1 MSMGVGPV
9 AALGIFDGVHL
20 GHQKILEQ
28 TVLRARQLK
37 TEALVLTFHP
47 HPQVVLGG
55 EGPKLITTLED
66 RQALIRGCGIHRVLV
81 ESFTPSFAQLTPE
94 EFFTEVIVGKL
105 QVREIVVGYDYTFGQ
120 GGAGN
125 VETLRTLGQAQGI
138 QVHRVSPVE
147 IAGRKVS
154 STLIRELVTQG
165 QVEKARILLGRPF
178 FLRGKVIHGE
188 GLARQWRVPTANL
201 AVSEEILW
209 PMDGVYLATAEMS
222 AEGELPAIV
231 SIGTKPT
238 FDGRERVIEV
248 HILDRQWDLYDN
260 QLTVFFHRFVRPQ
273 RRFGSEA
280 ELFAQ
285 VHRDIAEARI
295 FFATPSKVE
304 CTGE

>member
-1 MSMGVGPV
+1 MTKRASWWGSGLSGKTSYNPEKYLLRIDVVMSMDVGPV

-81 ESFTPSFAQLTPE
+81 ESFIPSFAQLTPE

-147 IAGRKVS
+147 IAGRKCPAPDPG
-154 STLIRELVTQG
+154 TGDPGTGGEG
-165 QVEKARILLGRPF
+165 QNPAGPALFPPGEGDPRGRPGPAVASAHGQSCGF
-178 FLRGKVIHGE
+178 RGDPLADGW
-188 GLARQWRVPTANL
+188 GLPCHRGDVCRGGASCDCEYRNQA
-201 AVSEEILW
+201 
-209 PMDGVYLATAEMS
+209 YL
-222 AEGELPAIV
+222 
-231 SIGTKPT
+231 
-238 FDGRERVIEV
+238 
-248 HILDRQWDLYDN
+248 
-260 QLTVFFHRFVRPQ
+260 
-273 RRFGSEA
+273 
-280 ELFAQ
+280 
-285 VHRDIAEARI
+285 
-295 FFATPSKVE
+295 
-304 CTGE
+304 

>member
-1 MSMGVGPV
+1 
-9 AALGIFDGVHL
+9 
-20 GHQKILEQ
+20 
-28 TVLRARQLK
+28 
-37 TEALVLTFHP
+37 
-47 HPQVVLGG
+47 
-55 EGPKLITTLED
+55 
-66 RQALIRGCGIHRVLV
+66 
-81 ESFTPSFAQLTPE
+81 
-94 EFFTEVIVGKL
+94 
-105 QVREIVVGYDYTFGQ
+105 
-120 GGAGN
+120 
-125 VETLRTLGQAQGI
+125 
-138 QVHRVSPVE
+138 
-147 IAGRKVS
+147 
-154 STLIRELVTQG
+154 
-165 QVEKARILLGRPF
+165 
-178 FLRGKVIHGE
+178 
-188 GLARQWRVPTANL
+188 
-201 AVSEEILW
+201 
-209 PMDGVYLATAEMS
+209 MS